1 LTISI
6 PQKMKEKIQEID
18 KLMLLL
24 TEMRKQI
31 QELQD
36 EQAADEAYV
45 KLCEDYI
52 SHKEYDEHIFK
63 HNRISR
69 QIEMLLRTYALI
81 STEMSKVCL
90 KLM

>member
-1 LTISI
+1 
-6 PQKMKEKIQEID
+6 MKEKIEQID

-24 TEMRKQI
+24 TDMRKHI

-36 EQAADEAYV
+36 EQNADQAYV

-52 SHKEYDEHIFK
+52 SHKEYDEHLSK
-63 HNRISR
+63 HNKIAR
-69 QIEMLLRTYALI
+69 QIEMLLRSYALI
-81 STEMSKVCL
+81 SSEISKVCL